1 MIEKDRVDG
10 VTNGGTEEVYRA
22 FLREPLPTPEETAN
36 EVETGFMANYEND
49 PALVWYKFP
58 QETTIAAFSMRV
70 GREKVQ
76 LR

>member
-10 VTNGGTEEVYRA
+10 VTNGGTKEVYRA
-22 FLREPLPTPEETAN
+22 FLRQPRPTPEDSAN
-36 EVETGFMANYEND
+36 KVKTGFMVNYETD